1 MVDYTESSRPAYPLD
16 DIRAAAEQHRIRYE
30 GRKVSSDIR
39 NLLYTL
45 EDVANCISGLQA
57 RQFQKSLKYKD
68 SSCYDVYIRD
78 FRHDEDKPAD
88 RIYMKLRLL
97 DTGQL
102 VIGIGSFHL

>member
-1 MVDYTESSRPAYPLD
+1 MVDYIESFRPAYLLD
-16 DIRAAAEQHRIRYE
+16 DIRAAADQHRVRYE
-30 GRKVSSDIR
+30 GRKVNSDIR
-39 NLLYTL
+39 NLGYTL
-45 EDVANCISGLQA
+45 EDVAHCISGLQT

-78 FRHDEDKPAD
+78 FRQGEDKPTD

-102 VIGIGSFHL
+102 EIGIGSFHL

>member
-1 MVDYTESSRPAYPLD
+1 MVDYIESFRPAYLLD
-16 DIRAAAEQHRIRYE
+16 DIRAAADQHRVRYE
-30 GRKVSSDIR
+30 GRKVNSDIR
-39 NLLYTL
+39 NLGYTF
-45 EDVANCISGLQA
+45 EDVAHCISGLQT

-78 FRHDEDKPAD
+78 FRQGEDKPAD

-102 VIGIGSFHL
+102 DIGIGSFHL

>member
-1 MVDYTESSRPAYPLD
+1 MVDYTESFRPAYLLD
-16 DIRAAAEQHRIRYE
+16 DIRAAADQHRVRYE
-30 GRKVSSDIR
+30 GRKVNSDIR
-39 NLLYTL
+39 NLGYTL
-45 EDVANCISGLQA
+45 QDVVHCISGLQT

-78 FRHDEDKPAD
+78 FRQGEDKPAD

-102 VIGIGSFHL
+102 EIGIGSFHL